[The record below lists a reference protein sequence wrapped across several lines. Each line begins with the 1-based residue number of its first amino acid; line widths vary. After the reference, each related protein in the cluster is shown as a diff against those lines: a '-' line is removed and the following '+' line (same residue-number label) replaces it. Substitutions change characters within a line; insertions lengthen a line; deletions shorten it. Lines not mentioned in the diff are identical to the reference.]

1 MSLLIHKAL
10 KYAELKHRG
19 QKRKVSG
26 ADYITHPI
34 MVSYLAANYKRS
46 KALET
51 LICAAILHDTVEDTN
66 ASYND
71 ILRRFGMP
79 VASIVFELT
88 SDPVALKA
96 VGKLEYLKAHMAGM
110 SSYALFLKL
119 CDRLA
124 NILDNPSAKQLN
136 ETRKILE
143 HLRKR
148 RRLTKSHLAVMAE
161 IEKILD
167 NRQLTL
173 V

>member
-1 MSLLIHKAL
+1 MSILIHKAL

-124 NILDNPSAKQLN
+124 NIMDNPSAKQLN
-136 ETRKILE
+136 ETREILE

-161 IEKILD
+161 IEKILIS
-167 NRQLTL
+167 L
-173 V
+173 

>member
-1 MSLLIHKAL
+1 MSILIHKAL
-10 KYAELKHRG
+10 RYAELKHRG

-51 LICAAILHDTVEDTN
+51 IICAAILHDTIEDTN

-96 VGKLEYLKAHMAGM
+96 VGKLEYLKSHMTGM

-124 NILDNPSAKQLN
+124 NLLDNPSAKQLA
-136 ETRKILE
+136 ETREILR
-143 HLRKR
+143 HLRKHR
-148 RRLTKSHLAVMAE
+148 KLTKSHLGVMIE

-167 NRQLTL
+167 SQSQSS